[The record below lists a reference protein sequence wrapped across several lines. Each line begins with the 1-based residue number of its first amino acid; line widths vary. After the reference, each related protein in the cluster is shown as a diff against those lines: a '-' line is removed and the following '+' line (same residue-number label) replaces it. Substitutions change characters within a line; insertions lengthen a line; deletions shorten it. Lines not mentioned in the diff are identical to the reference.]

1 MDLKIVVCFTME
13 YDFAIK
19 QNELLTNNMNEFQKY
34 VKSKKPEHIRVQ
46 FYLYEV
52 QELAKLIKRKLVA
65 SGEKSGWK
73 GLERNLG

>member
-52 QELAKLIKRKLVA
+52 
-65 SGEKSGWK
+65 
-73 GLERNLG
+73 